1 MSEHHIAPKSMYFTI
16 FGALM
21 VLTFITVAVSYV
33 DLGRANVLVA
43 LAVAGVKATL
53 VVLWFMHVKHNT
65 PLIKLTVA
73 TGFLWLVFMFAIMFS
88 DYISRG
94 FLGWPQTWGASGAV
108 VHHTT
113 PPPGVVIDHE
123 APASGHGAPAE
134 HKSPAG
140 HGEAKGH

>member
-21 VLTFITVAVSYV
+21 ALTFITVAVSYV

-73 TGFLWLVFMFAIMFS
+73 TGFLWLIFMFSITFS

-94 FLGWPQTWGASGAV
+94 FLGWPQSWGATGTV
-108 VHHTT
+108 VHHDT
-113 PPPGVVIDHE
+113 PPPGVVVSHDEPATGHE
-123 APASGHGAPAE
+123 APS
-134 HKSPAG
+134 KQ
-140 HGEAKGH
+140 GEPKGQ

>member
-1 MSEHHIAPKSMYFTI
+1 MSEHHIAPKSMYFAV

-21 VLTFITVAVSYV
+21 ALTFITVAVSYV

-43 LAVAGVKATL
+43 LAVAGIKATL

-73 TGFLWLVFMFAIMFS
+73 TGFLWLIFMFSIMFS

-94 FLGWPQTWGASGAV
+94 FLGWPQTWGASGPL
-108 VHHTT
+108 VHHET
-113 PPPGVVIDHE
+113 PPPGVSHDEPGEATHE
-123 APASGHGAPAE
+123 T
-134 HKSPAG
+134 PAG
-140 HGEAKGH
+140 HGEAKKGH